1 LSGGQWDETL
11 AFFVWS
17 DGDQM
22 KDANPVVFVVD
33 DDPSIRKSMDRLL
46 RSAGLEVRTF
56 ESTDEFQRIER
67 PDAPACLVLDI
78 RMPGKSGLDFQR
90 ELAEAGS
97 RIPIIFITGHGD
109 IPMSVRAMKAGA
121 IEFLTKPFPDRD
133 LLDAIQS
140 GIEKDRARRQDAAI
154 LGGLKERFGSL
165 NLREREVLTQV
176 AAGRLNKQIAAELGL
191 SEISV
196 KVCRGQ
202 VMRKMQASSL
212 AELVRMA
219 ERLGISSDK
228 A

>member
-1 LSGGQWDETL
+1 
-11 AFFVWS
+11 
-17 DGDQM
+17 M
-22 KDANPVVFVVD
+22 PVTIPV
-33 DDPSIRKSMDRLL
+33 L
-46 RSAGLEVRTF
+46 RA
-56 ESTDEFQRIER
+56 I
-67 PDAPACLVLDI
+67 
-78 RMPGKSGLDFQR
+78 
-90 ELAEAGS
+90 AE
-97 RIPIIFITGHGD
+97 P
-109 IPMSVRAMKAGA
+109 MKAGA

-140 GIEKDRARRQDAAI
+140 GIEKDRARRRDAAI